1 MGEENIISKKKFKNK
16 KKIKKIIIIKG
27 KSGIITIL
35 GMNRMSYAT
44 LWTNNLGARG
54 GVAVVS
60 FSMVVPD

>member
-1 MGEENIISKKKFKNK
+1 MGEENIISKKKFK
-16 KKIKKIIIIKG
+16 KKIIIIIIIIKG
-27 KSGIITIL
+27 KNGIITIL